1 MGGLSTQTQKAMAA
15 WELGN
20 WRLAPRLCK
29 GEEGWAESMGEARIS
44 GKLGLTGVAS
54 RRWRAGRT

>member
-1 MGGLSTQTQKAMAA
+1 MAA